1 MRLLIAAVGRLKES
15 PERELV
21 ERYRKRAEQTGRRI
35 GIRAVEI
42 IEIRESRAQEVGKR
56 MIEESIAL
64 ANLLPAKAAII
75 VLDERGENLDSR
87 AFATKLGRWRD
98 DGRPDAVF
106 VIGGDDGLAPA
117 LREKA
122 IMTLALGAATWPHQ
136 LVRGMLLEQIY
147 RAMSILSGHPYH
159 RA

>member
-1 MRLLIAAVGRLKES
+1 MRLVIAAVGRLKES

-21 ERYRKRAEQTGRRI
+21 ERYAKRAGQLGRRI

-56 MIEESIAL
+56 MIEESTAL
-64 ANLLPAKAAII
+64 ANVIPERAAIV
-75 VLDERGENLDSR
+75 VLDERGQNVDSR
-87 AFATKLGRWRD
+87 SFATKLGRWRD
-98 DGRPDAVF
+98 DGKQDAIF
-106 VIGGDDGLAPA
+106 MIGGDDGLMPT
-117 LREKA
+117 LRDKA
-122 IMTLALGAATWPHQ
+122 TMTMALGSATWPHQ